1 MGKRASERE
10 LSEQMGPV
18 VEQEARRL
26 LSEAQLEAD
35 PELLAAGWERRFVAD
50 GQRACEATELYE
62 QLGYEVCTRSL
73 GPDELGDECEDCK
86 LIALLQFQTIYTR
99 KGQGE

>member
-1 MGKRASERE
+1 MSNSGSERDI
-10 LSEQMGPV
+10 SERMGPV

-50 GQRACEATELYE
+50 RQRASEAMELYE

-73 GPDELGDECEDCK
+73 GSDELGDECEDCK
-86 LIALLQFQTIYTR
+86 LVALLQFQTIYTR
-99 KGQGE
+99 KRKRE